1 MNVKKENA
9 TIQLYGVLVEE
20 AIYGIIDL
28 DGLKEEILKYKD
40 EGAEIFWSPNS
51 KLKVTKSNLD
61 IVVMCENPDLLQF
74 VIEEFVVKEKLNINM
89 MNGDGETA
97 LDQAYKIYL
106 KKSKDDIV
114 KILRENGA
122 KTTREIY
129 EEQMLKNSKIKTEKS
144 LDKELIKSKNKEK
157 YNRKIK
163 NKERER

>member
-1 MNVKKENA
+1 
-9 TIQLYGVLVEE
+9 
-20 AIYGIIDL
+20 
-28 DGLKEEILKYKD
+28 
-40 EGAEIFWSPNS
+40 
-51 KLKVTKSNLD
+51 
-61 IVVMCENPDLLQF
+61 
-74 VIEEFVVKEKLNINM
+74 
-89 MNGDGETA
+89 
-97 LDQAYKIYL
+97 KIYL

-144 LDKELIKSKNKEK
+144 LDKELIKSKNKEN